1 MKQNE
6 KTGHAERS
14 EAFLSLQPN
23 YSTQRQR
30 CFTAVSMTCVYKPFN
45 SGAS

>member
-14 EAFLSLQPN
+14 EASLSLQPN
-23 YSTQRQR
+23 YSTKRQR
-30 CFTAVSMTCVYKPFN
+30 CFTAVSMTFVDKPFN
-45 SGAS
+45 SGTS